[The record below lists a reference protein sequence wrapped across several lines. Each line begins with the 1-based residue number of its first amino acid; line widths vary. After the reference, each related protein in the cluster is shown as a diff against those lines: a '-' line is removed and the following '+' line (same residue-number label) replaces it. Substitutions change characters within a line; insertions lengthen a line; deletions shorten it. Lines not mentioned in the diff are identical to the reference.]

1 MKPLS
6 IECPNLTCII
16 NQSWP
21 GWVHTVNTKG
31 SFVGCRQG
39 ITENCQSIQ
48 LLIFNTFID
57 KIRVFVDFSE
67 RTANFGFEV
76 YFFWSEFDSHNA
88 HETQFLCQ
96 SKQIYIYIFYSTLP
110 TADITM
116 KGLDTVESLSVEVRD
131 SKVANFSVLE
141 ALSSSNVAGTKSGGL
156 YIVVY

>member
-1 MKPLS
+1 MVSRKYLECLS
-6 IECPNLTCII
+6 SIDKEDKSIPHYISLLVRRRNHDT
-16 NQSWP
+16 NPKQWGKSWGEQSYIFQ
-21 GWVHTVNTKG
+21 VHTVNTKG

-96 SKQIYIYIFYSTLP
+96 SKQIYIYIYFIAHYLQL
-110 TADITM
+110 I
-116 KGLDTVESLSVEVRD
+116 
-131 SKVANFSVLE
+131 
-141 ALSSSNVAGTKSGGL
+141 
-156 YIVVY
+156 